1 MICETRPR
9 SHSRTNEQDETLS
22 EEDKKLKEDLELA
35 VERVSDPEIGVSKL
49 AVNTLRAKI
58 KSATSSMTSVP
69 KPLKFLGPHYETL
82 KKAFSK
88 RKNEELA
95 DVLSVLAMTMAPEGK
110 RESLSFKLEGCKT
123 DVAAWGHEY
132 VRNLS
137 GEIAEEYRERTGD
150 DDDDD
155 EVEDSKTE
163 KKDVSELIDLAKRI
177 VKFDMEHNAEAEAVD
192 LLMEVQQLPLLLPLE
207 FDERNTERVC
217 AYLLRSA
224 LYEVDPEEKVSVFN
238 VAFDLYSKQGRLCDA
253 LRVAIRMKDAA
264 KIEGL
269 FEKTKDD
276 LATRTQL
283 AYVVF
288 ERSLIHN
295 THTYH

>member
-163 KKDVSELIDLAKRI
+163 KKDVSELID
-177 VKFDMEHNAEAEAVD
+177 
-192 LLMEVQQLPLLLPLE
+192 
-207 FDERNTERVC
+207 
-217 AYLLRSA
+217 
-224 LYEVDPEEKVSVFN
+224 
-238 VAFDLYSKQGRLCDA
+238 
-253 LRVAIRMKDAA
+253 
-264 KIEGL
+264 
-269 FEKTKDD
+269 
-276 LATRTQL
+276 
-283 AYVVF
+283 
-288 ERSLIHN
+288 
-295 THTYH
+295 